1 MKAMHLSHMLLNLL
15 VSLNLAT
22 MSDHVSYITCQYK
35 LRLCLF
41 FMFGSFL
48 RASAALAL
56 NLWCH
61 TTIWAAPVIRRCP
74 LFFLSGLR
82 RIILERWCSHKDLGS
97 ARNSWSHCERILTR
111 QRQSE
116 TRISVR
122 GRELDEIQSRS

>member
-1 MKAMHLSHMLLNLL
+1 MKAMNLSHMLLNLL
-15 VSLNLAT
+15 VSSNLVT
-22 MSDHVSYITCQYK
+22 MSQHVSYITCQYK
-35 LRLCLF
+35 LRLF
-41 FMFGSFL
+41 FTVSFYSPRVCCISSQSLVTHNSLGSARHSSL
-48 RASAALAL
+48 S
-56 NLWCH
+56 
-61 TTIWAAPVIRRCP
+61 

-97 ARNSWSHCERILTR
+97 ARNSWSLCERILTR